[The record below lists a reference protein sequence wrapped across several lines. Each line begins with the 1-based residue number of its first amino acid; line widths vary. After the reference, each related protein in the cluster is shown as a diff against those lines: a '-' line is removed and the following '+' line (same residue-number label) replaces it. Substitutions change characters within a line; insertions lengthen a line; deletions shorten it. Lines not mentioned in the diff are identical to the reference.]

1 MEETQG
7 EETHGEGVRI
17 DLPTSSPEVSN
28 RLKRMFMVPMGTLV
42 EIEYGGIDA
51 NHLTMDKAIVAK
63 TKISGRVNHNTGFI
77 FEDNTFVFGIDIISP
92 PDLEGKQL
100 YVYSIRDK
108 IKNLPK
114 LAPGFQLS
122 KDGTKIIQAEK
133 LPEGDPSTAS
143 SRTTPRP
150 RNTPRPRTPLR
161 STTPPPKSPTTE
173 GGSRKKKNTK
183 RKRRSIHKR
192 SLKKR
197 LSKKRLSKKRLSKK
211 RLSRKRRRQNKSK

>member
-122 KDGTKIIQAEK
+122 KDGTKIIQTEK
-133 LPEGDPSTAS
+133 RPEADPSTARS
-143 SRTTPRP
+143 GT
-150 RNTPRPRTPLR
+150 TPRPRTPLR
-161 STTPPPKSPTTE
+161 STTPPSRSPTTE